1 MSYLCGSSPAWL
13 SQLPAARFPVA
24 LTSACGPW
32 AAPKPWA
39 IACRAALRSALVLTR
54 LVYLFMIRVFGWL
67 ALLAHSDVLG
77 GLISEYRRAA

>member
-1 MSYLCGSSPAWL
+1 MWL
-13 SQLPAARFPVA
+13 VTSLAIPVA
-24 LTSACGPW
+24 GCAVPCRADQRVWTLSRA
-32 AAPKPWA
+32 KPWA

>member
-1 MSYLCGSSPAWL
+1 M
-13 SQLPAARFPVA
+13 
-24 LTSACGPW
+24 
-32 AAPKPWA
+32 
-39 IACRAALRSALVLTR
+39 ACRAALRSALVLTR